1 MNSDER
7 QDTDWE
13 KFHKDAF
20 IKKKYEAYIK
30 DNEIKYSIIRI
41 EMGI

>member
-20 IKKKYEAYIK
+20 IKKTEE
-30 DNEIKYSIIRI
+30 DNPR
-41 EMGI
+41 